1 MELLAMATALL
12 GAHGHASVA
21 THAETTFRFLLP
33 ALDMRQTHLAAFGPE
48 GECTSAIHLCVC

>member
-1 MELLAMATALL
+1 MAAALL

-33 ALDMRQTHLAAFGPE
+33 ALDMRQTHLATFGPE
-48 GECTSAIHLCVC
+48 GACTSAIHFCVC